1 MAPGIVRSQSYG
13 AYNRACQAYDN
24 EFAPRRSI
32 SQPGGTVSPCLDRH
46 FATASALFLHREGVS
61 SDARL
66 EVPLPPNCQDPK
78 TSSAI
83 RWDGFLSRGFGM
95 ESTGVTRQA
104 RLETRSSAGGP
115 ITLDLAYSA
124 CVRGGLPAAGILAK
138 LQLWPVTAEG
148 CDELTPGLA
157 TPTATQS
164 PGRSGR

>member
-1 MAPGIVRSQSYG
+1 MSSHDDDQSI
-13 AYNRACQAYDN
+13 
-24 EFAPRRSI
+24 P
-32 SQPGGTVSPCLDRH
+32 QPGGTVSPCLDRH
-46 FATASALFLHREGVS
+46 FATASAPFLHREGVS

-104 RLETRSSAGGP
+104 RLETRSTAGDP

-124 CVRGGLPAAGILAK
+124 CVRGGLTGSRDTGEAATLAGHCRV
-138 LQLWPVTAEG
+138 L
-148 CDELTPGLA
+148 
-157 TPTATQS
+157 
-164 PGRSGR
+164 R